1 MQAFHCL
8 AAAGVI
14 LLAALIAAPLLL
26 TAARRRAFDYGL
38 TSGLEKRNSIHSREL
53 EAARNERDELAV
65 RLEAEHRRRLTDGA
79 KYSGRIAEL
88 EARIMSYAG
97 LAVTKVDYESVRG
110 ATDTLRLAQRTLSV
124 LKSESQ
130 AARAGSQAEALDD
143 LAKRIHAQLRS
154 TPASADTVEAA
165 A

>member
-38 TSGLEKRNSIHSREL
+38 TSGLKRRNSIHSREL
-53 EAARNERDELAV
+53 EAAQNERDELAV

-79 KYSGRIAEL
+79 KYSGR
-88 EARIMSYAG
+88 M
-97 LAVTKVDYESVRG
+97 
-110 ATDTLRLAQRTLSV
+110 
-124 LKSESQ
+124 
-130 AARAGSQAEALDD
+130 
-143 LAKRIHAQLRS
+143 
-154 TPASADTVEAA
+154 
-165 A
+165 